1 MDEPQPNPNWKY
13 IKLWNQA
20 EQIGIELMTLN
31 AYLINQSCA
40 SPSADKRIEEL
51 LKTLQNSV
59 GEALLFQ
66 NAQTQNKSTTAIN
79 TQGLEP

>member
-1 MDEPQPNPNWKY
+1 MDEPQPNQNWEY

-66 NAQTQNKSTTAIN
+66 NAQTRNKSTTAIN

>member
-1 MDEPQPNPNWKY
+1 MDEPQPNPNWEY

-40 SPSADKRIEEL
+40 SPTADKRIEEL
-51 LKTLQNSV
+51 LRTLQNSV
-59 GEALLFQ
+59 GEALQSHSSKMLKEGIYIPPQ
-66 NAQTQNKSTTAIN
+66 
-79 TQGLEP
+79 